1 MLLFQNFWKVD
12 SSLPNVIIT
21 AAIEI
26 TSAINIIPA
35 QQGLEIGSCREE
47 KQPAVLK
54 YLNLPVFQ
62 WLALS
67 AGRSP

>member
-35 QQGLEIGSCREE
+35 QQGLEIGSRREE